1 MSSRD
6 DDRRLFEHFVI
17 AGLSQEAPEQATPS
31 TQEFGYR
38 NSTPLAPITDICVI
52 FPSLGETAPE
62 GYEIIETTQLGY
74 PADLNH
80 GSIRMPSVFLCYRRG
95 YHKPPLLDIGLIEY

>member
-1 MSSRD
+1 MASRD

-17 AGLSQEAPEQATPS
+17 AGLSEEAPQQAAPS

-38 NSTPLAPITDICVI
+38 NSSPLAPITDICVI

-95 YHKPPLLDIGLIEY
+95 YHKPPLLDI